1 MSPNVKQRRI
11 AMNKANV
18 SKAKTSKAKTRKPA
32 AGKAKVSKASTSK
45 PAARKRTVSDEQQ
58 LARLVE
64 EMIDNGANTA
74 EDIHREVMDLPL
86 KVLENLGLESAANK
100 VRKVQDSSIGA
111 LYELIHEINRQV
123 AGLARDLLKQRKR
136 MEK

>member
-1 MSPNVKQRRI
+1 
-11 AMNKANV
+11 MNKPKA
-18 SKAKTSKAKTRKPA
+18 SKAKTSKPA
-32 AGKAKVSKASTSK
+32 ARKAKVSKAGTSK
-45 PAARKRTVSDEQQ
+45 PAARKRKASDEQK

-64 EMIDNGANTA
+64 EMIDNGASTA

-86 KVLENLGLESAANK
+86 KVLESLGLESTAKK
-100 VRKVQDSSIGA
+100 VRKLQDSSIGA

>member
-1 MSPNVKQRRI
+1 
-11 AMNKANV
+11 MNKP
-18 SKAKTSKAKTRKPA
+18 KASKAKTRKPA
-32 AGKAKVSKASTSK
+32 ARKVKVSTAATSK
-45 PAARKRTVSDEQQ
+45 PAARKAKVSKAASSKSAARVRTASDEQK

-64 EMIDNGANTA
+64 EIIDNGASTA

-86 KVLENLGLESAANK
+86 KVLERLGLESAAKK